1 MSEVEYGTFK
11 PLTGSV
17 QPEAV
22 RAADTGARTEGSP
35 LRSQEAFDAYC
46 QQVQFRLAE
55 YAAQRTHFLRGAF
68 DRLTRLLQTA
78 RAVEDNSLYNELWQ
92 VRVAV
97 RELLESLSQA
107 STVTTPQTVQ
117 WQPAQPPAPVRATAL
132 PIMPQVHE
140 VRDVQP
146 EQLTGAPSPLAIRT
160 ASPLTPKIDPE
171 VARLPRQPM
180 RPLVEIEAEAVQLR
194 DQVKT
199 WNETFPLKRE
209 SGELHV
215 PNALRLR
222 GLACRMR
229 RLEEEAGDTE
239 VVAVTDLSNEI
250 DQLRDQAGDHEYTV
264 SADRELEHHPTA
276 FQWGELA
283 ERHEETARAQEAFEW
298 WVENRERLTV
308 QDVQPLAESVA
319 AIQQRFNRLLFRI
332 GARDPFQQQLFDDL
346 RMWARDAQCYLFSLR
361 PKVPIVEL
369 VDKATKLDIAW
380 DQARLPLAAAEGRG
394 HAVEALIQL
403 VQHPEFGNDVDKSA
417 AELAEV
423 VLQVKM
429 VNTPATDPRLRAAL
443 LPWAALLE
451 GDDRFRDTVREI
463 QLDWESRLRAGRL
476 DAVEVDSADHLKELS
491 DVIEQA
497 RKFTHSK
504 RILVLGDVKSEA
516 GMLKL
521 REVLDP
527 DELIWPALTTAD
539 TLSRLEAAVAGADMV
554 VLPVRFSR
562 KDWHGAIHLCEQTGK
577 PCIQV
582 AGVFPIAGLLQRIMQ
597 LQSALAAG

>member
-22 RAADTGARTEGSP
+22 RAADPGARSEGSP

-46 QQVQFRLAE
+46 QQVQYRLAE

-97 RELLESLSQA
+97 RELLEALAQA
-107 STVTTPQTVQ
+107 TSSGGAAVAP
-117 WQPAQPPAPVRATAL
+117 WQPSQQPPSPRPASLHSASPL
-132 PIMPQVHE
+132 HDL
-140 VRDVQP
+140 RDTSA
-146 EQLTGAPSPLAIRT
+146 EGLTGAPSPLAIRT
-160 ASPLTPKIDPE
+160 SSPLTPKIDTE
-171 VARLPRQPM
+171 VARMPRQPM

-194 DQVKT
+194 DLVRT
-199 WNETFPLKRE
+199 WNDVFPLKRE
-209 SGELHV
+209 NGELHV

-222 GLACRMR
+222 GIACRMR
-229 RLEEEAGDTE
+229 RLEEEAADTE
-239 VVAVTDLSNEI
+239 VVAVTELSNDI
-250 DQLRDQAGDHEYTV
+250 DALREAAGDHEYTV

-369 VDKATKLDIAW
+369 VDKATKLDAAW

-403 VQHPEFGNDVDKSA
+403 VNQPDFGSDVEKSA
-417 AELAEV
+417 AELADV
-423 VLQVKM
+423 VIQVKM

-476 DAVEVDSADHLKELS
+476 DAIDVDSAETLKELS
-491 DVIEQA
+491 DVIEQV
-497 RKFTHSK
+497 RNFTHSK

-527 DELIWPALTTAD
+527 EELIWPALTTAD
-539 TLSRLEAAVAGADMV
+539 TLSRLEAAVAGADLV

-562 KDWHGAIHLCEQTGK
+562 KDWHGALNLCEQSGK
-577 PCIQV
+577 PCVQV
-582 AGVFPIAGLLQRIMQ
+582 AGVFPIAGLLQEILK
-597 LQSALAAG
+597 LQAAAKK

>member
-22 RAADTGARTEGSP
+22 RAADTGARSEGSP

-46 QQVQFRLAE
+46 QQVQYRLAE

-97 RELLESLSQA
+97 RELLEALSQA
-107 STVTTPQTVQ
+107 TTVSGAAPAP
-117 WQPAQPPAPVRATAL
+117 WQPSQQPSTPRPTSL
-132 PIMPQVHE
+132 HTSSSIHE
-140 VRDVQP
+140 LRDSSS
-146 EQLTGAPSPLAIRT
+146 EALTGGPSPLAIRT
-160 ASPLTPKIDPE
+160 ASPLTPKIDAE
-171 VARLPRQPM
+171 VSRMPRQPM

-194 DQVKT
+194 ELVRT
-199 WNETFPLKRE
+199 WNDVFPLKRE
-209 SGELHV
+209 NGDLHV

-222 GLACRMR
+222 GIACRMR
-229 RLEEEAGDTE
+229 RLEEEAADTE
-239 VVAVTDLSNEI
+239 VVAVTELSNEI
-250 DQLRDQAGDHEYTV
+250 DALREAAGDHEYTV

-369 VDKATKLDIAW
+369 VDKATKLDVAW
-380 DQARLPLAAAEGRG
+380 EQARLPLAAAEGRG

-403 VQHPEFGNDVDKSA
+403 VNQPDFGSDIEKSST
-417 AELAEV
+417 ELAEA
-423 VLQVKM
+423 VLQVKL

-476 DAVEVDSADHLKELS
+476 DAVDVDSPETLKELS
-491 DVIEQA
+491 DVIEQV
-497 RKFTHSK
+497 RNFTHSK
-504 RILVLGDVKSEA
+504 RILVLGDVKSDA
-516 GMLKL
+516 GMQKL

-527 DELIWPALTTAD
+527 EELIWPALTTAD
-539 TLSRLEAAVAGADMV
+539 TLSRLEAAVAGADLV

-562 KDWHGAIHLCEQTGK
+562 KDWHGARSICEQAGK
-577 PCIQV
+577 PCVQV
-582 AGVFPIAGLLQRIMQ
+582 AGVFPIAGLLQALML
-597 LQSALAAG
+597 LQSAAKK